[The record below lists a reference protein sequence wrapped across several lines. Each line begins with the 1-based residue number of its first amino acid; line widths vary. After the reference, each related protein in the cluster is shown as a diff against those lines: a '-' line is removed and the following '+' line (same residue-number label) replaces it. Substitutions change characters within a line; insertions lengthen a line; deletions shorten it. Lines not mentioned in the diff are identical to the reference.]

1 MVEFFFSIYFRGFLF
16 PPTIVIRHRKE
27 NLKKCSLA
35 GLEKRDDF
43 LFFTYPLKEE
53 PPCAGYIL
61 LSIDAEEDLS
71 LSDASHGL
79 LVLDATWR
87 LANHMKKNIQLIS
100 RLIPRRLPKG
110 LKTAYPRRQQDCPSP
125 EQGLASIEALAA
137 AYALLGRDPYD
148 LLSHYF
154 WKKDFLLMN
163 QDLCFSKKC
172 SKVE

>member
-1 MVEFFFSIYFRGFLF
+1 MF

-35 GLEKRDDF
+35 GLEAREDF

-53 PPCAGYIL
+53 PSCAGYIL
-61 LSIDAEEDLS
+61 LAVDAEEDLT

-79 LVLDATWR
+79 LILDATWR
-87 LANHMKKNIQLIS
+87 YASIMQKNIPITDTLIK
-100 RLIPRRLPKG
+100 RRLPKG

-137 AYALLGRDPYD
+137 AYAILGRDSHG
-148 LLSHYF
+148 LLAQYF
-154 WKKDFLLMN
+154 WRKDFLLMN
-163 QDLCFSKKC
+163 PLCFPKSC
-172 SKVE
+172 STVD